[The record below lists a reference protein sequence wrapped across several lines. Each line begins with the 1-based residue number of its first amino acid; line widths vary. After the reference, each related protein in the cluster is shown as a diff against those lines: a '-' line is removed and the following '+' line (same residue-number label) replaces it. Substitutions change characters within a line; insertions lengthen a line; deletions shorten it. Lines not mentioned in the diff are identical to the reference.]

1 MDYRFPFGQ
10 PVHPVV
16 QQDRTF
22 KRAFVLG
29 VYASAVHAVWV
40 SHRGRVLVRALAVAS
55 EPEILDTQFLRP
67 MGLSRSDAW
76 LCDLLPAS
84 RVNHAQQRALKRH
97 YRPLV
102 ERGLLPE
109 ATVPLVPSIFADD
122 ARRRDILAEVTTSR
136 AELLVLF
143 GDKPIREFLAPL
155 TGLAPT
161 LTELTASGAKYGK
174 QLSVRLNGRSLEA
187 LPLVHPR
194 QAAALGV
201 SSAKWGAAH
210 AAWVRRSLT
219 RARS

>member
-55 EPEILDTQFLRP
+55 EPEIFWRGENAAEIVGGITVPHDAGYLLPANPSLNGPSGRTLDTQFLRP

-174 QLSVRLNGRSLEA
+174 QLSVRLN
-187 LPLVHPR
+187 
-194 QAAALGV
+194 
-201 SSAKWGAAH
+201 
-210 AAWVRRSLT
+210 
-219 RARS
+219 